1 MIFKEEEKTNIIEW
15 FNPFDLEH
23 LKAYKYLQK
32 HGFWLD
38 IWQIGIINKIADC
51 WVQEKLN

>member
-1 MIFKEEEKTNIIEW
+1 VIFKEEEKTNIIEW